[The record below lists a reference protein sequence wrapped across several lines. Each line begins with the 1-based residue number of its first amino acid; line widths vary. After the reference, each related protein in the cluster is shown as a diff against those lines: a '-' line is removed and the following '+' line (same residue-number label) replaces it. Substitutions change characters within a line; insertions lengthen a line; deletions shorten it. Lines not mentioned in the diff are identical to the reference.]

1 MTTVNQIITNK
12 GNKVISIHSDSMV
25 IDAIRLMS
33 ENNIG
38 AVLVLKE
45 EKLVGIFSERDY
57 SRKIILKDK
66 SSSNTLVSEVMTS
79 NLFTVKLL
87 TTVENCLMI
96 MSENNIRHLP
106 VVENDQLLGIVS
118 IGDLVKNII
127 EDQRNTII
135 NLENYISGR

>member
-1 MTTVNQIITNK
+1 MTTVNQIIKTK
-12 GNKVISIHSDSMV
+12 GNKIVSIQSNCMV
-25 IDAIRLMS
+25 IDAIRLMAD
-33 ENNIG
+33 NNIG
-38 AVLVLKE
+38 VVLVLKE

-66 SSSNTLVSEVMTS
+66 SSTNTVISEVMTS
-79 NLFTVKLL
+79 SLFTVKSA

-106 VVENDQLLGIVS
+106 VVENDQLLGIIS

-127 EDQRNTII
+127 EDQKNTIK